1 MKLIWAPRA
10 ITRAAEIA
18 AYVAQDRP
26 GAARKWIDALFAA
39 VATLKA
45 HPRRGR
51 KVPEVNRPEIRE
63 LIHGAYRI
71 IYRQDPRRVVV
82 LTIRHG
88 RQRWEKAELEAEES
102 LAVAVGVLASI
113 G

>member
-10 ITRAAEIA
+10 IARATEIA
-18 AYVAQDRP
+18 AYSAQDRP
-26 GAARKWIDALFAA
+26 GAAAKWIDAVFGA
-39 VATLKA
+39 VATLKT

-63 LIHGAYRI
+63 LLHGPYRI
-71 IYRQDPRRVVV
+71 IYRQDARRVVV

-88 RQRWEKAELEAEES
+88 RRQWDQEEI
-102 LAVAVGVLASI
+102 GVED
-113 G
+113 

>member
-10 ITRAAEIA
+10 ITRASEIA
-18 AYVAQDRP
+18 AYIAEDRP
-26 GAARKWIDALFAA
+26 VAAAKSVDAIFAA

-51 KVPEVNRPEIRE
+51 KVSEVDRPDVRE
-63 LIHGAYRI
+63 LLHGVYRI
-71 IYRQDPRRVVV
+71 IYRQDAHRVVV

-88 RQRWEKAELEAEES
+88 RREWDPAELAAEE
-102 LAVAVGVLASI
+102 
-113 G
+113 

>member
-10 ITRAAEIA
+10 ITRASEITR
-18 AYVAQDRP
+18 YIAQDRP
-26 GAARKWIDALFAA
+26 GAAAKWVDAVFAA

-63 LIHGAYRI
+63 LLHGAYRI
-71 IYRQDPRRVVV
+71 IYRQDAKRVVV

-88 RQRWEKAELEAEES
+88 RRQWDQADLEAEN
-102 LAVAVGVLASI
+102 
-113 G
+113 

>member
-10 ITRAAEIA
+10 IARASEIA
-18 AYVAQDRP
+18 AYIAQDRP
-26 GAARKWIDALFAA
+26 DAAAKWVDAVFAA

-63 LIHGAYRI
+63 LLHGAYRI
-71 IYRQDPRRVVV
+71 IYRQDARRIVV

-88 RQRWEKAELEAEES
+88 HRQWDPAELEAE
-102 LAVAVGVLASI
+102 G
-113 G
+113 

>member
-1 MKLIWAPRA
+1 MRVIWAPRA
-10 ITRAAEIA
+10 IARASEIA
-18 AYVAQDRP
+18 AYLAAERP
-26 GAARKWIDALFAA
+26 GAAAKWVDGIFAA
-39 VATLKA
+39 VATLRS

-63 LIHGAYRI
+63 LLHGSYRI

-88 RQRWEKAELEAEES
+88 RRQWDPAELESAE
-102 LAVAVGVLASI
+102 
-113 G
+113 

>member
-1 MKLIWAPRA
+1 MRLIWAPRA
-10 ITRAAEIA
+10 IARASETA
-18 AYVAQDRP
+18 AYIAQDRP
-26 GAARKWIDALFAA
+26 DAAARWVDAVFAA

-63 LIHGAYRI
+63 LLHGAYRV
-71 IYRQDPRRVVV
+71 IYRQDSRRIVV

-88 RQRWEKAELEAEES
+88 RRQWDPTELADQPPT
-102 LAVAVGVLASI
+102 
-113 G
+113 